1 MANMVFEQGSNVDL
15 LEEIIKEV
23 RACASV
29 MRREKMELRY
39 DVMGG
44 YRMQNE
50 KKKGDKIPEKCEQ
63 TKRKNTWRGR
73 KKSEGKKS
81 VDRRRRKVVH
91 SVRGHKSCV
100 WYSEPERA
108 YERVEEKMS
117 RGAVGL
123 TNWVSIQGA
132 TLMRCE
138 PPGNEIK
145 ILD

>member
-50 KKKGDKIPEKCEQ
+50 K
-63 TKRKNTWRGR
+63 
-73 KKSEGKKS
+73 
-81 VDRRRRKVVH
+81 
-91 SVRGHKSCV
+91 
-100 WYSEPERA
+100 
-108 YERVEEKMS
+108 
-117 RGAVGL
+117 
-123 TNWVSIQGA
+123 
-132 TLMRCE
+132 
-138 PPGNEIK
+138 
-145 ILD
+145 